1 LKNKLSILLPLKVEM
16 KKS

>member
-1 LKNKLSILLPLKVEM
+1 LHQLKVEM

>member
-1 LKNKLSILLPLKVEM
+1 LKNRLSILHQLKVEM